1 MQTYCL
7 LENHTKEVN
16 CCAFSDEHFATCSGK
31 QAAKVTVIT
40 FYSPSC
46 LGQETAK
53 GPFGLRVSCHQP
65 TCLPHSAEASYCPSN
80 C

>member
-40 FYSPSC
+40 FYSPSR

-53 GPFGLRVSCHQP
+53 GPFGLRVK
-65 TCLPHSAEASYCPSN
+65 LPPAHLSTTFCGGFILSL
-80 C
+80 